1 MRHEHF
7 DVRTWRRRH
16 KLLFSTLIVLVA
28 GLVALRFF
36 LPEIVRDQI
45 NARIDRMG
53 DYHGRVDDVDI
64 HLWRGAYTLN
74 GLVIE
79 KATGKVPVPLLAAPR
94 LDLSISWKE
103 IFHGGLVGKAEFDQ
117 PELNFVDG
125 ATGADSQS
133 GRGVDWR
140 QQLEALVPMKLN
152 ELRVVDGK
160 VFFRN
165 FISDPPVDLRATS
178 VNGVIHNLTNVR
190 DKQGKR
196 VADLEFHADILGQA
210 PLETRAKFDPFE
222 DFQDFDFDLK
232 VTGIELTKLNQLFQA
247 YAKLDAAS
255 GHGDIVVQLQA
266 KDGELSGYAK
276 PIMQDVKIA
285 SWQQD
290 VVEQHDNPLRVA
302 WEATAG
308 FVKNLFKN
316 QPENQLATKVEFRG
330 SIKDPKTSTLDTL
343 INILHNAFVEAYKP
357 QFEEAR
363 EKKAD

>member
-1 MRHEHF
+1 
-7 DVRTWRRRH
+7 
-16 KLLFSTLIVLVA
+16 
-28 GLVALRFF
+28 
-36 LPEIVRDQI
+36 
-45 NARIDRMG
+45 
-53 DYHGRVDDVDI
+53 
-64 HLWRGAYTLN
+64 
-74 GLVIE
+74 
-79 KATGKVPVPLLAAPR
+79 
-94 LDLSISWKE
+94 
-103 IFHGGLVGKAEFDQ
+103 
-117 PELNFVDG
+117 
-125 ATGADSQS
+125 
-133 GRGVDWR
+133 VDWR
-140 QQLEALVPMKLN
+140 AQLDALVPMKLN

-165 FISDPPVDLRATS
+165 FISNPPVDLRATN
-178 VNGVIHNLTNVR
+178 VNAVVENLTNVR

-363 EKKAD
+363 QAKPEK